1 MSENEKYKLAITYND
16 WNNYI
21 EIKKNKLLKQIDSTS
36 FLDNSNESKTFI
48 TILKAI
54 FNMDIFNMSRIS
66 YLAFSFLDIYINSY
80 LINILQN
87 DKHIHHIISI
97 RTSNDKQL
105 NNDTNIILQFIINL
119 IIQIEFILNLHLFII
134 IYIIY
139 QNTELSPHNK
149 NITNNNEDK
158 ISSIL
163 ETFLFSKPKILYKLE
178 KICNDIKSSV
188 KPSTTILLLLKI
200 NRKLCNILDVF
211 DTSLLLKESG
221 LIKHAKEL
229 NSKINNLLDAFI
241 LAIAK
246 NTKCQNTTS
255 TSTSTSAK
263 ANNNIIIERYELCI
277 NYILDLA
284 NILYMYFDIAFET
297 FIKYLKIE
305 NTSNDNSQTRF
316 DNTKKCIYDLLKSEL
331 ITLETKFFEY

>member
-21 EIKKNKLLKQIDSTS
+21 EIKKTKLLKQIDSTS

-105 NNDTNIILQFIINL
+105 NNDTKIILQFIINL

-149 NITNNNEDK
+149 NITNK
-158 ISSIL
+158 
-163 ETFLFSKPKILYKLE
+163 TFSFSKPKILYKLE
-178 KICNDIKSSV
+178 KICNDIKSSI

-200 NRKLCNILDVF
+200 NNKLCNILDIF
-211 DTSLLLKESG
+211 DTSLLLKETG
-221 LIKHAKEL
+221 LIKHANEL

-246 NTKCQNTTS
+246 NTKYHNITSIS
-255 TSTSTSAK
+255 TSTST
-263 ANNNIIIERYELCI
+263 NTNTCNNIMIERYELCM

-305 NTSNDNSQTRF
+305 NTSNDNSHTTF
-316 DNTKKCIYDLLKSEL
+316 DNVKSCITDLLKSEL

>member
-1 MSENEKYKLAITYND
+1 MSEPKQHKLSITYYEWCD
-16 WNNYI
+16 YI
-21 EIKKNKLLKQIDSTS
+21 IIKKTKLLNQFDITS
-36 FLDNSNESKTFI
+36 FIDNSNENDTFI
-48 TILKAI
+48 TILKKI

-66 YLAFSFLDIYINSY
+66 YLAFSFLDIYINTY
-80 LINILQN
+80 LTDIFKN
-87 DKHIHHIISI
+87 DKSNSIHKN
-97 RTSNDKQL
+97 T
-105 NNDTNIILQFIINL
+105 TTYILIQFIINL
-119 IIQIEFILNLHLFII
+119 IVHIEFVLNLHLFII
-134 IYIIY
+134 IYIIRKY
-139 QNTELSPHNK
+139 TNDNTNDNTNEHN
-149 NITNNNEDK
+149 
-158 ISSIL
+158 SGL
-163 ETFLFSKPKILYKLE
+163 SKPKILYKLD
-178 KICNDIKSSV
+178 KICDDIQSSI

-255 TSTSTSAK
+255 TSTSTSTSAK
-263 ANNNIIIERYELCI
+263 ANNNIMIERYELCI

>member
-21 EIKKNKLLKQIDSTS
+21 KIKKTKLLRQLDNTS
-36 FLDNSNESKTFI
+36 YLDNSNESKIFI

-54 FNMDIFNMSRIS
+54 FNMDMFNMSRIS

-87 DKHIHHIISI
+87 DKHIYHITNIS
-97 RTSNDKQL
+97 SLNDKQI
-105 NNDTNIILQFIINL
+105 NNNTKIILQFIINL

-139 QNTELSPHNK
+139 QNTELSQHNK
-149 NITNNNEDK
+149 NITNNEDK
-158 ISSIL
+158 ANSIPG
-163 ETFLFSKPKILYKLE
+163 TFMFSKPKILYKVE
-178 KICNDIKSSV
+178 KICDDIQSSI

-221 LIKHAKEL
+221 LIKNAKEL

-255 TSTSTSAK
+255 TSTNAK
-263 ANNNIIIERYELCI
+263 ANNNIMIERYELCI
-277 NYILDLA
+277 NYVLDLA

-297 FIKYLKIE
+297 FIKYLKLE
-305 NTSNDNSQTRF
+305 NTSNDNSHTRF
-316 DNTKKCIYDLLKSEL
+316 DNTKKCISDLLKCEL